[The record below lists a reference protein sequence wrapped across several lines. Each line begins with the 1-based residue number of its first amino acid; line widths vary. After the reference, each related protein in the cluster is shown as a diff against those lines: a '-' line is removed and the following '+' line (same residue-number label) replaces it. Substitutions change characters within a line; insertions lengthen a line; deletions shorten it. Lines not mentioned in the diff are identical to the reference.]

1 HRLGQLTRNE
11 TITISGNRSQVV
23 SNYLTLSA
31 EAFDLCLSKPCVSS
45 STAPLL
51 STRVVHAFAIGARVV
66 MTCAFGHTN
75 SDLPASGHLYYGML
89 LCTMLKLPLA
99 LEQITLALAKDVRL
113 PPDYIWYY
121 INECLQF

>member
-1 HRLGQLTRNE
+1 VQTYHRLGQLTRNE

-45 STAPLL
+45 SSSFSTAPLL
-51 STRVVHAFAIGARVV
+51 PTRVVHAFTIGARV

-99 LEQITLALAKDVRL
+99 LEQIKLALAKDVRL
-113 PPDYIWYY
+113 PPHSQY
-121 INECLQF
+121 